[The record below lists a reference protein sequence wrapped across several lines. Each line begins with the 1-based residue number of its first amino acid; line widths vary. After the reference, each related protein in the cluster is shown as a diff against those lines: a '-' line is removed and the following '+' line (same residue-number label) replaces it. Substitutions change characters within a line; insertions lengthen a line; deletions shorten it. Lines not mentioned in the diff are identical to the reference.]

1 MLMLM
6 LATVCA
12 ATAAALASGPIGRRP
27 PHVRVATTRPPATR
41 RSGRDVNDLP
51 EPPAARTWAPPAI
64 VAAAAALSGACFGPV
79 VACVTVVGAV
89 TAQRAMRRAAARRW
103 HDAQRADA
111 QEVLAALATE
121 LEAGRSPSQALRT
134 AVEDLGNETDRPR
147 FGQSPP
153 RRGTRVSD
161 SRALRT
167 GLAHRLDP
175 AATLERC
182 QAPTLRQLAAAWRV
196 SQIAGI
202 PLAPMASRLAAV
214 VRAEQEKDGEVSAAL
229 AGPRA
234 SGRLIAALP
243 LAGIGLGILI
253 GASPLDVLL
262 GTPVGT
268 ICLAVG
274 AMLDLAG
281 LAWINRLTETAR
293 SRGETGRYRYDAQPM
308 VAVAL

>member
-1 MLMLM
+1 MLT
-6 LATVCA
+6 LATICA
-12 ATAAALASGPIGRRP
+12 AAAAALASGPIGRRP
-27 PHVRVATTRPPATR
+27 PQVRVATTRPPATG

-51 EPPAARTWAPPAI
+51 EPPVARTWVLPAI
-64 VAAAAALSGACFGPV
+64 WAAAAAVSGACFGPV
-79 VACVTVVGAV
+79 VACVTVVAAV
-89 TAQRAMRRAAARRW
+89 SAHRAMRRAAVRRW

-121 LEAGRSPSQALRT
+121 LEAGRSPSEALRT
-134 AVEDLGNETDRPR
+134 AVEDVGDETNRPR
-147 FGQSPP
+147 FRHRPP

-202 PLAPMASRLAAV
+202 PLAPMANRLAAV
-214 VRAEQEKDGEVSAAL
+214 VRAEREKDCEVSAAL

-234 SGRLIAALP
+234 SGRLVAALP
-243 LAGIGLGILI
+243 LAGIGLGMLI

-262 GTPVGT
+262 NTPVGT
-268 ICLAVG
+268 VCLAIG

-293 SRGETGRYRYDAQPM
+293 SRGGTDQPRSDVQPM